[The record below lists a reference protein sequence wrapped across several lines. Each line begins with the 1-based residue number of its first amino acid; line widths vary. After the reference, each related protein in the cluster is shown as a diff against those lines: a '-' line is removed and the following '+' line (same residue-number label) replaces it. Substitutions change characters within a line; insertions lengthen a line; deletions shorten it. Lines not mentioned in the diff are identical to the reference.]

1 MSATETIQLR
11 IEPSIKQ
18 DYERRCRANGQTVS
32 QAVRDLI
39 VADLYADQTP
49 LARLDAIFA
58 SAAER
63 REAAGLPEPS
73 VEEVV
78 AFCDRVKQERASQML
93 SVVSA

>member
-1 MSATETIQLR
+1 MPATETIQLR
-11 IEPSIKQ
+11 IEPSIKH
-18 DYERRCRANGQTVS
+18 DYERRCRESGQTVS
-32 QAVRDLI
+32 QAVRELI

-58 SAAER
+58 SADEH

-78 AFCDRVKQERASQML
+78 AFCERVKQERAAQML
-93 SVVSA
+93 PMASA